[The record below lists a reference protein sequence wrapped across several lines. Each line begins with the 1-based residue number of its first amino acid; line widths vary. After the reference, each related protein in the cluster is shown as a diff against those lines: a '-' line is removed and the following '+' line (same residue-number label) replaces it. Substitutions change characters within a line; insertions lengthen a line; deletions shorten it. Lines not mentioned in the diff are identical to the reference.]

1 MPTQRIN
8 ISLPNDIARDLRRI
22 IPERS
27 RSKFIAQAL
36 EEKLKRKRNLK
47 KDFIASLK
55 ANRKFY
61 EQIQEDFKYVDA
73 EAFEKLP

>member
-27 RSKFIAQAL
+27 RSKFIAEAL